1 LTGNGTMDVGANVLT
16 NSGVISGAGSLTKA
30 GAGTMVLGAA
40 NTYTGETTIN
50 AGTVAISNGSSFGSN
65 TVTFASNG
73 TTVAALASVQ
83 VTNNYALTGNGTMDV
98 GANVL
103 TNSGVISGAGSLTKA
118 GAGTMVLGAANTYA
132 GGTTINAGTVAISNG
147 SSFGSN
153 TVTFAS
159 NGTTVAAL
167 ASVQVTNN
175 YALTGNGTMDVGANV
190 LTNSGVISGAGGLTK
205 AGAGTMVLG
214 AANTYTGGTTINAGT
229 VAISNGASFGSNT
242 VTFASNGTTVAALAS
257 VEVTNNYALT
267 GSGTMDVGANILT
280 NSGVISGSGS
290 LTKLGAGTMVL
301 SGSNSYTGTTTISAG
316 VLALSNTDALSGST
330 LDYSSAGTISFGSLT
345 GVNLGGLQG
354 SANLALANAP
364 GGAAVALNVGA
375 NSSNTTY
382 SGILSGAGS
391 LTKAGAGTL
400 ILGQTNT
407 YAGGTTINAGTVAI
421 SNGSSFGSSTVTF
434 GSNGTT
440 VAALASMQVTNNYA
454 LTGNGTM
461 DVGANVLTNSG
472 VISGAGSLTKAGAGT
487 LVLGVPVNFSRTNTY
502 TGGTTINAGTVA
514 ISNRSSFGS
523 STVTFASNGTTV
535 AALASMQVTNNF
547 ALTGNG
553 TMDVGANI
561 LTARGLISGA
571 GSLTKAGAGTL
582 ILNVPNAATYTGG
595 TTVNGGTLSL
605 NAGATLPDAGPVT
618 VTGAGSV
625 LVQVFNDFNVGASA
639 SGRQLVVS
647 NGGTVGTLIGVIGR
661 NSTASNNEA
670 TVTGSNSLWTNSTS
684 IYVGYDGSGNS
695 LVISNGGTAIGYTVF
710 IGTFASSSNNSVLVT
725 GANSRLNTSSTLY
738 FGYGG
743 SGGNSLVISNGG
755 TVAASSSDI
764 GVSSINNS
772 ALVTGAGSLWTNSG
786 TLRLGPN
793 NTNNALTVSDG
804 GTLAASAISI
814 AANAIGSSGTLNIG
828 RFGTNDTAGTI
839 TAPTIA
845 FGAGTGVINLNQSDA
860 TTITAAISGN
870 GAVKQLGT
878 GTTTLSASNTY
889 TGDTTISAGTLRFST
904 ENSAGRSRIIQTTLN
919 SLVEFLGSGR
929 MTNQMTAFQ
938 YGFAESFEAAGQVT
952 LADTAS
958 SISVASGK
966 TVTGSGQF
974 TGTGGLTK
982 NGLGT
987 LSLTAANNFSGPVAV
1002 QSGLLN
1008 LNASS
1013 GAAAASISSVS
1024 VASGATLLLSR
1035 SDQVNNG
1042 ATVSLSG
1049 GTIRRGGN
1057 VGEVFGNLTISTAS
1071 FLDYGAANDAGT
1083 IRFGTYAPS
1092 ALLTVQNF
1100 LPGNKLQFGNTISST
1115 DLNNT
1120 SLFQFSNGFT
1130 TGTESGFFTITAIPE
1145 PSTYLAALGLLALML
1160 WPLRRRLR
1168 GKA

>member
-1 LTGNGTMDVGANVLT
+1 
-16 NSGVISGAGSLTKA
+16 
-30 GAGTMVLGAA
+30 
-40 NTYTGETTIN
+40 
-50 AGTVAISNGSSFGSN
+50 
-65 TVTFASNG
+65 
-73 TTVAALASVQ
+73 
-83 VTNNYALTGNGTMDV
+83 
-98 GANVL
+98 
-103 TNSGVISGAGSLTKA
+103 
-118 GAGTMVLGAANTYA
+118 
-132 GGTTINAGTVAISNG
+132 
-147 SSFGSN
+147 
-153 TVTFAS
+153 
-159 NGTTVAAL
+159 
-167 ASVQVTNN
+167 
-175 YALTGNGTMDVGANV
+175 
-190 LTNSGVISGAGGLTK
+190 
-205 AGAGTMVLG
+205 
-214 AANTYTGGTTINAGT
+214 
-229 VAISNGASFGSNT
+229 
-242 VTFASNGTTVAALAS
+242 
-257 VEVTNNYALT
+257 
-267 GSGTMDVGANILT
+267 
-280 NSGVISGSGS
+280 
-290 LTKLGAGTMVL
+290 
-301 SGSNSYTGTTTISAG
+301 
-316 VLALSNTDALSGST
+316 LSNTNALSGST

-354 SANLALANAP
+354 SANLALANAS

-375 NSSNTTY
+375 DSNNTTY

-400 ILGQTNT
+400 VLGAANT
-407 YAGGTTINAGTVAI
+407 YRGGTAINAGTVAI

-440 VAALASMQVTNNYA
+440 VAALASMRVTNNYA
-454 LTGNGTM
+454 LTGSGTM

-487 LVLGVPVNFSRTNTY
+487 LVLGVDFFAANTY
-502 TGGTTINAGTVA
+502 RGGTTINAGTVA

-561 LTARGLISGA
+561 LTTSGLISGA

-582 ILNVPNAATYTGG
+582 IFWGINTYTGG

-605 NAGATLPDAGPVT
+605 PGTTLADAGPVT

-625 LVQVFNDFNVGASA
+625 LVQEYVEFNVGDSA
-639 SGRQLVVS
+639 SGGQLVVS
-647 NGGTVGTLIGVIGR
+647 NGGTVRTVVGVIGR
-661 NSTASNNEA
+661 NSTASNNKA
-670 TVTGSNSLWTNSTS
+670 TVTGSNSLWTNNYT
-684 IYVGYDGSGNS
+684 IYVGKSGSGNS
-695 LVISNGGTAIGYTVF
+695 LVISNGGTATGNSVF
-710 IGTFASSSNNSVLVT
+710 IGTFDSSSNNSVLVT
-725 GANSRLNTSSTLY
+725 GANSRLNTRGQLF
-738 FGYGG
+738 FGYEG

-764 GVSSINNS
+764 GFSSINNS
-772 ALVTGAGSLWTNSG
+772 ALVTGAGSLWTNSS
-786 TLRLGPN
+786 TLTVGN
-793 NTNNALTVSDG
+793 GNTNNALTVSDG

-814 AANAIGSSGTLNIG
+814 AANTGSSGTLNIG
-828 RFGTNDTAGTI
+828 RFGTNDAAGTI

-845 FGAGTGVINLNQSDA
+845 FRFGTGAVNFNQSDA

-870 GAVKQLGT
+870 GALKQLGT

-889 TGDTTISAGTLRFST
+889 TGDTTISAGTLRLSG
-904 ENSAGRSRIIQTTLN
+904 ENSAGSSRIIQTTLN
-919 SLVEFLGSGR
+919 SLVEFLGGGR

-938 YGFAESFEAAGQVT
+938 YSFAESFEAAGQVT
-952 LADTAS
+952 LADAAS

-987 LSLTAANNFSGPVAV
+987 LSLTASNNFSGPVAV

-1013 GAAAASISSVS
+1013 GAAAGSISSVS
-1024 VASGATLLLSR
+1024 LASGATLLLSR
-1035 SDQVNNG
+1035 SDQVNNS

-1145 PSTYLAALGLLALML
+1145 PSTYLAALGLLGLML

>member
-1 LTGNGTMDVGANVLT
+1 
-16 NSGVISGAGSLTKA
+16 
-30 GAGTMVLGAA
+30 
-40 NTYTGETTIN
+40 
-50 AGTVAISNGSSFGSN
+50 
-65 TVTFASNG
+65 
-73 TTVAALASVQ
+73 
-83 VTNNYALTGNGTMDV
+83 
-98 GANVL
+98 
-103 TNSGVISGAGSLTKA
+103 
-118 GAGTMVLGAANTYA
+118 
-132 GGTTINAGTVAISNG
+132 
-147 SSFGSN
+147 
-153 TVTFAS
+153 
-159 NGTTVAAL
+159 
-167 ASVQVTNN
+167 
-175 YALTGNGTMDVGANV
+175 
-190 LTNSGVISGAGGLTK
+190 
-205 AGAGTMVLG
+205 
-214 AANTYTGGTTINAGT
+214 
-229 VAISNGASFGSNT
+229 
-242 VTFASNGTTVAALAS
+242 
-257 VEVTNNYALT
+257 
-267 GSGTMDVGANILT
+267 
-280 NSGVISGSGS
+280 
-290 LTKLGAGTMVL
+290 
-301 SGSNSYTGTTTISAG
+301 
-316 VLALSNTDALSGST
+316 
-330 LDYSSAGTISFGSLT
+330 
-345 GVNLGGLQG
+345 
-354 SANLALANAP
+354 
-364 GGAAVALNVGA
+364 
-375 NSSNTTY
+375 
-382 SGILSGAGS
+382 
-391 LTKAGAGTL
+391 
-400 ILGQTNT
+400 
-407 YAGGTTINAGTVAI
+407 
-421 SNGSSFGSSTVTF
+421 
-434 GSNGTT
+434 
-440 VAALASMQVTNNYA
+440 
-454 LTGNGTM
+454 
-461 DVGANVLTNSG
+461 
-472 VISGAGSLTKAGAGT
+472 
-487 LVLGVPVNFSRTNTY
+487 
-502 TGGTTINAGTVA
+502 
-514 ISNRSSFGS
+514 
-523 STVTFASNGTTV
+523 
-535 AALASMQVTNNF
+535 MQVTNNF

-582 ILNVPNAATYTGG
+582 NLSVPNAATYTGG
-595 TTVNGGTLSL
+595 TTVNGGRLSL

-647 NGGTVGTLIGVIGR
+647 NGGTVGTFIGVIGR

-725 GANSRLNTSSTLY
+725 GANSRLNTSGTLY

-904 ENSAGRSRIIQTTLN
+904 ENSAGGSRIIQTTLN

-952 LADTAS
+952 LADAAS

-987 LSLTAANNFSGPVAV
+987 LSLTAANNFSGPVTV

-1057 VGEVFGNLTISTAS
+1057 VGEVFGNLTISTDS

-1160 WPLRRRLR
+1160 WPLRRRVR
-1168 GKA
+1168 GKVS